1 MLQAWCL
8 LNVPEK
14 YSRSYFM
21 FPVYL
26 RHKQVKEPREQEE
39 KHFVGSSALHSGLL
53 KELCQSAR
61 ILI

>member
-1 MLQAWCL
+1 
-8 LNVPEK
+8 
-14 YSRSYFM
+14 M

-53 KELCQSAR
+53 KELGQSAR